1 MKHLLRFSIMLC
13 VVASLFF
20 IGCSSSEEATDKQ
33 ETPPPAEV
41 QKAPEAV
48 IVKEEPPVI
57 KKIDT
62 VNVDIQNQQKPIYE
76 PTPTPPPLPENQIP
90 AGKYSVQIGAYKM
103 PDNADRIASLAKERF
118 NLNVYTSVD
127 KADNLY
133 KVMIG
138 DFNSKDE
145 ARNFRDEMARQ
156 FPSDYKDAWVSENS
170 QK

>member
-1 MKHLLRFSIMLC
+1 MKHLFRIYITLC
-13 VVASLFF
+13 ITAAIFL
-20 IGCSSSEEATDKQ
+20 IGCSSSEESTNKQ

-41 QKAPEAV
+41 KKAPEQP
-48 IVKEEPPVI
+48 IVKQEPPVV

-76 PTPTPPPLPENQIP
+76 PKPTVPPPMQNANPS
-90 AGKYSVQIGAYKM
+90 GKYSVQIGAYKM

-127 KADNLY
+127 KLDNLY

-145 ARNFRDEMARQ
+145 ARNFRDEMARK
-156 FPSDYKDAWVSENS
+156 FPSDYKDAWVSENP